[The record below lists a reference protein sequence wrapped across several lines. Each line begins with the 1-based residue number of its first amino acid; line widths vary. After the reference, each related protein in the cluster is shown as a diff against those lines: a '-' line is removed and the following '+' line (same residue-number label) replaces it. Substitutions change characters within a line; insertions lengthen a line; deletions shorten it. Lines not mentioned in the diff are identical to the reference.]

1 MAMSTTT
8 SISPFRAMVT
18 RIATPAA
25 AAHLAVRRW
34 TSQRTMA
41 IAFRL
46 QPGILIAVVVTTMA
60 KHKQVVSVHKSTSR
74 RHGTQ
79 MAARWVLTLAATTTL
94 ARAFK
99 M

>member
-1 MAMSTTT
+1 META
-8 SISPFRAMVT
+8 IS
-18 RIATPAA
+18 
-25 AAHLAVRRW
+25 
-34 TSQRTMA
+34 
-41 IAFRL
+41 L
-46 QPGILIAVVVTTMA
+46 QLGIVIAVVVTTMA